1 MTTPIEQARH
11 LGNAPYDRQVLTSH
25 LIEQMRRWRFTKPY
39 DNSRML
45 SPARA
50 TFDVL
55 DGLEGASMAER
66 WAIFAEQVWPR
77 WQAGQDRLQ
86 LGARWGFGVWALVI
100 SRLVQPQWASI
111 ATVRIGDWTK
121 ILPADDPIT
130 LARQRLAD
138 AAENCAIGTPALHGQ
153 AVNMATRLLL
163 TRGTDR
169 IEDLSEDDLLIPP
182 AGTRGADVLDVLLC
196 QLGVFDRSPRSGTA
210 RRRIIP
216 RHTERELAVVAGV
229 PEPFVEVVGLYLEAY
244 ARRLSDSYPTLR
256 HKAVALGHFFRYLH
270 QTHPDVTSCAEI
282 TPAQARGFVPHAVEL
297 ARTFQRG
304 RARQDDADRTTADRV
319 MTAMR
324 DPSVTDHTTA
334 SNIPVSLVEEPGL
347 AETTLEVNARGGRT
361 LRRATD
367 GRLMC
372 TSGFA
377 VRRNNGNRGIITARH
392 CPNNLTYGWNQGVI
406 TFGSNANRINRGLI
420 DIQFHRINSGHRVSP
435 FFLGSSPRD
444 DRVVRAVANGP
455 VGTVACHYGAATR
468 YSCDRIRLV
477 NRCVSL
483 SGTTYC
489 GLDRTS
495 SHVSAGGDS
504 GGPWFLGN
512 TARGTHTGGGSAGSI
527 FTRIGRVANN
537 MNARV
542 LRRP

>member
-1 MTTPIEQARH
+1 MSTKSRSWLVSVTALLLVPSAGAMAAEPLPSADPYGGAAPAVEESELNSFFIGQDIERHEMDEATLSDLRHAASTSEDSFKDLVTQHQGVHAFAEVMTKLEERYPDVYTQSGVETGSNTKWVLLTEKPTQDIASIIEQAR
-11 LGNAPYDRQVLTSH
+11 T
-25 LIEQMRRWRFTKPY
+25 
-39 DNSRML
+39 
-45 SPARA
+45 
-50 TFDVL
+50 
-55 DGLEGASMAER
+55 
-66 WAIFAEQVWPR
+66 
-77 WQAGQDRLQ
+77 
-86 LGARWGFGVWALVI
+86 
-100 SRLVQPQWASI
+100 
-111 ATVRIGDWTK
+111 
-121 ILPADDPIT
+121 
-130 LARQRLAD
+130 
-138 AAENCAIGTPALHGQ
+138 
-153 AVNMATRLLL
+153 
-163 TRGTDR
+163 R
-169 IEDLSEDDLLIPP
+169 IEVRYGAPASAEDY
-182 AGTRGADVLDVLLC
+182 
-196 QLGVFDRSPRSGTA
+196 
-210 RRRIIP
+210 
-216 RHTERELAVVAGV
+216 ELAAAAV
-229 PEPFVEVVGLYLEAY
+229 LEAMGDQLEDGSGI
-244 ARRLSDSYPTLR
+244 AAGPAADGMTLQVAFDPDI
-256 HKAVALGHFFRYLH
+256 HK
-270 QTHPDVTSCAEI
+270 P
-282 TPAQARGFVPHAVEL
+282 
-297 ARTFQRG
+297 
-304 RARQDDADRTTADRV
+304 DRV